1 MSYVFLTTQFCLN
14 LKNQQRNVLDQL
26 TSHDIS
32 IIISLRWP
40 WITISQNICRST
52 TDRQNVLF
60 TGERTFGNDLSK
72 VRPFEVWVC
81 LLIFLLPYGN
91 SLTVA
96 HLLYTSSIHSYS
108 CLTALMKQSGEGR
121 FVNSLRS
128 KLEHLR
134 PSGYSVRNMVN
145 GMLCPTVMSWII
157 QIALFHWV
165 LQLHAL
171 LRWQHSFLVKY
182 KSFFCCWHRRIPIQL
197 LMCQITTWKVWGII
211 VPKVLQQWW
220 RPSRFQV
227 SSNLLLTIKGMFW
240 DRSSLITDTEFAFNN
255 NNR

>member
-1 MSYVFLTTQFCLN
+1 MSYVFWQLN
-14 LKNQQRNVLDQL
+14 SVWIWRTNNAMFFDQL

-128 KLEHLR
+128 KLEHLG

-182 KSFFCCWHRRIPIQL
+182 KSLFCAAGTAGYQ
-197 LMCQITTWKVWGII
+197 
-211 VPKVLQQWW
+211 
-220 RPSRFQV
+220 
-227 SSNLLLTIKGMFW
+227 SN
-240 DRSSLITDTEFAFNN
+240 S
-255 NNR
+255 